1 MRPVLALVL
10 LLALATGAEA
20 KRSPAPV
27 ERLTPSPAELAIFI
41 GPAGAML
48 ESDYFRAPGATLAG
62 RGLFP
67 CRLRLDLFAKTRLA
81 DTCR

>member
-1 MRPVLALVL
+1 MRPVLAVVL

-20 KRSPAPV
+20 KHGPAPAK
-27 ERLTPSPAELAIFI
+27 RLTPSPAELAIFM

-81 DTCR
+81 ETCR